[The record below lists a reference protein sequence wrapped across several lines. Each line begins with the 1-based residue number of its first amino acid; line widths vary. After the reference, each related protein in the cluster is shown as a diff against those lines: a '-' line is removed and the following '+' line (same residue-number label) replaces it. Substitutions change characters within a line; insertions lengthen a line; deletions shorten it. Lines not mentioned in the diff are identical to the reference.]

1 MKKKL
6 IFKKKI
12 LTSIGVCIFLVKKK
26 STKIILFGRKELF
39 KQFLK
44 VLLKPYKRK
53 IFNVNSV
60 NFVKFQTK
68 NYSKIKISY

>member
-12 LTSIGVCIFLVKKK
+12 PTSIGVYIFLVKKK
-26 STKIILFGRKELF
+26 STKIILLGRKELF